1 MYCCWNAE
9 VFPDFTSSKMTG
21 SIQTEI
27 VKIAQIY
34 DCLPPDFLE
43 TISLLNTF
51 DLDPMIV

>member
-34 DCLPPDFLE
+34 ACLPPDFLE
-43 TISLLNTF
+43 TVSLLNTF
-51 DLDPMIV
+51 DLVPMIK